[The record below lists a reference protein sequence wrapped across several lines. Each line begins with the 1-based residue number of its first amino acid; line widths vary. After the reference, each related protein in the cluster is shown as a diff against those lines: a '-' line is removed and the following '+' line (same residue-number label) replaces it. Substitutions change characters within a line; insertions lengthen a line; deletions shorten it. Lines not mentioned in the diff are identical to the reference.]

1 MAENLN
7 YKLVFIVSLA
17 VILTACVSSPSS
29 NTSSDSNAGR
39 YDMEN
44 DSPILEPI
52 DINRIPAVIPEP
64 VNRTMAGNRSPY
76 QVNGQVIR

>member
-1 MAENLN
+1 MADHIN
-7 YKLVFIVSLA
+7 YKLAFIISLA

-29 NTSSDSNAGR
+29 NSNSDTNAGR

-52 DINRIPAVIPEP
+52 DINRIPEVTPEP

-76 QVNGQVIR
+76 QVNGQS